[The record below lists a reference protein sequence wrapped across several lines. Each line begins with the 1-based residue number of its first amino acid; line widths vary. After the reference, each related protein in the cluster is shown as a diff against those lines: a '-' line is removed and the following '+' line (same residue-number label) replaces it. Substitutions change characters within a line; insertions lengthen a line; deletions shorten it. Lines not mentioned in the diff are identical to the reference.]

1 MSLLMLKEISRIYG
15 TQENF
20 VIGINKV
27 TLTVQEGESIAVMG
41 ASGSGKSTLLGIIG
55 TIDSPTTGEYM
66 IQGKEISSF
75 GSREKAALRNRFF
88 GFVTQDFALIPHY
101 TVERN
106 VRLPLDYMHMSGKE
120 KKCRVEKI
128 LRKLHIGDKKK
139 AYPSQL
145 SGGQKQRVAIA
156 RALVNDAKVLLCDEP
171 TGALDSATSSE
182 IMGIFEELNRSGKTV
197 IVVTH
202 DAKVAASCK
211 RLICIEDGRIKSDSL
226 R

>member
-15 TQENF
+15 PQENP
-20 VIGINKV
+20 VIGIDRV

-41 ASGSGKSTLLGIIG
+41 SSGSGKSTLLGILG

-66 IQGKEISSF
+66 IQGKEISGF
-75 GSREKAALRNRFF
+75 GSREKAVLRNRFF

-101 TVERN
+101 TMERN
-106 VRLPLDYMHMSGKE
+106 VRLPLDYTHMSGKE

-128 LRKLHIGDKKK
+128 LRELHIGDKKK

-182 IMGIFEELNRSGKTV
+182 IMGIFEELNRNGKTV

>member
-1 MSLLMLKEISRIYG
+1 MSLLMLKEITRIYG
-15 TQENF
+15 PQENP
-20 VIGINKV
+20 VIGIDRV

-41 ASGSGKSTLLGIIG
+41 SSGSGKSTLLGILS

-66 IQGKEISSF
+66 IQGKEISGF
-75 GSREKAALRNRFF
+75 GSREKAVLRNRFF

-106 VRLPLDYMHMSGKE
+106 VRLPLDYTHMSGKE

-128 LRKLHIGDKKK
+128 LRELHIGDKKK

-182 IMGIFEELNRSGKTV
+182 IMGIFEELNRNGKTV

>member
-1 MSLLMLKEISRIYG
+1 MIIQLIHDYQYEYGVNLLCGAEIKDIFIRLVFQVSLLI
-15 TQENF
+15 
-20 VIGINKV
+20 V
-27 TLTVQEGESIAVMG
+27 
-41 ASGSGKSTLLGIIG
+41 ASVCMVFLMAGN
-55 TIDSPTTGEYM
+55 SPTTGECM
-66 IQGKEISSF
+66 IQGKEISGF
-75 GSREKAALRNRFF
+75 GSREKAALRNKFL

-106 VRLPLDYMHMSGKE
+106 VRLPLDYTHMSGKE
-120 KKCRVEKI
+120 KKSRVEKI
-128 LRKLHIGDKKK
+128 LRELHIGDKKK

-202 DAKVAASCK
+202 HAKVAESCK

>member
-20 VIGINKV
+20 VIGIDKV

-41 ASGSGKSTLLGIIG
+41 ASGSGKSTLLGILG

-66 IQGKEISSF
+66 IQGKEISGF
-75 GSREKAALRNRFF
+75 GSREKAVLRNRFF

-106 VRLPLDYMHMSGKE
+106 VRLPLDYTHMSGKE
-120 KKCRVEKI
+120 KKSRVEKI
-128 LRKLHIGDKKK
+128 LRELHIGDKKK

-182 IMGIFEELNRSGKTV
+182 IMGIFEELNRNGKTV

>member
-15 TQENF
+15 PQENP
-20 VIGINKV
+20 VIGIDRV

-41 ASGSGKSTLLGIIG
+41 SSGSGKSTLLGILG

-66 IQGKEISSF
+66 IQGKEISGF
-75 GSREKAALRNRFF
+75 GSREKAVLRNSFF

-106 VRLPLDYMHMSGKE
+106 VRLPLDYTHMSGKE

-128 LRKLHIGDKKK
+128 LRELHIGDKKK

-145 SGGQKQRVAIA
+145 SGGQKQRVSIA

-182 IMGIFEELNRSGKTV
+182 IMGIFEELNRNGKTV

>member
-15 TQENF
+15 PQENP
-20 VIGINKV
+20 VIGIDRV

-41 ASGSGKSTLLGIIG
+41 SSGSGKSTLLGILG

-66 IQGKEISSF
+66 IQGKEISGF
-75 GSREKAALRNRFF
+75 GSREKAVLRNRFF

-106 VRLPLDYMHMSGKE
+106 VRLPLDYTHMSGKE

-128 LRKLHIGDKKK
+128 LRELHIGDKKK

-145 SGGQKQRVAIA
+145 SGGQKQRVSIA

-182 IMGIFEELNRSGKTV
+182 IMGIFEELNRNGKTV

-202 DAKVAASCK
+202 DEKVAASCK

>member
-15 TQENF
+15 PQENP
-20 VIGINKV
+20 VIGIDRV

-41 ASGSGKSTLLGIIG
+41 FSGSGKSTLLGILG

-66 IQGKEISSF
+66 IQGKEISGF
-75 GSREKAALRNRFF
+75 GSREKAVLRNRFF

-106 VRLPLDYMHMSGKE
+106 VRLPLDYTHMSGKE

-128 LRKLHIGDKKK
+128 LRELHIGDKKK

-182 IMGIFEELNRSGKTV
+182 IMGIFEELNRNGKTV

>member
-1 MSLLMLKEISRIYG
+1 MSLLMLKEITRIYG
-15 TQENF
+15 PQENP
-20 VIGINKV
+20 VIGIDRV

-41 ASGSGKSTLLGIIG
+41 SSGSGKSTLLGILG

-66 IQGKEISSF
+66 IQGKEISGF
-75 GSREKAALRNRFF
+75 GSREKAVLRNRFF

-106 VRLPLDYMHMSGKE
+106 VRLPLDYTHMSGKE

-128 LRKLHIGDKKK
+128 LRELHIGDKKK

-182 IMGIFEELNRSGKTV
+182 IMGIFEELNRNGKTV

>member
-15 TQENF
+15 PQENP
-20 VIGINKV
+20 VIGIDRV

-41 ASGSGKSTLLGIIG
+41 SSGSGKSTLLGILG

-66 IQGKEISSF
+66 IQGKEISGF
-75 GSREKAALRNRFF
+75 GSREKAVLRNRFF

-106 VRLPLDYMHMSGKE
+106 VRLPLDYTHMSGKE

-128 LRKLHIGDKKK
+128 LRELHIGDKKK

-182 IMGIFEELNRSGKTV
+182 IMGIFEELNRNGKTV

-211 RLICIEDGRIKSDSL
+211 RRICIEDGRIKSDSL

>member
-20 VIGINKV
+20 VIGIDKV

-75 GSREKAALRNRFF
+75 GSREKAVLRNKFF

-106 VRLPLDYMHMSGKE
+106 VRLPLDYTHMSGKE
-120 KKCRVEKI
+120 KKSRVEKI
-128 LRKLHIGDKKK
+128 LRELHIGDKKK

-145 SGGQKQRVAIA
+145 SGGQKQRAAIA

-171 TGALDSATSSE
+171 TGALDSSTSSE
-182 IMGIFEELNRSGKTV
+182 IMGIFKELNRSGKTV

-202 DAKVAASCK
+202 DAKVAESCK

>member
-15 TQENF
+15 PQENP
-20 VIGINKV
+20 VIGIDRV

-41 ASGSGKSTLLGIIG
+41 SSGSGKSTLLGILG

-66 IQGKEISSF
+66 IQGKEITGF
-75 GSREKAALRNRFF
+75 GSREKAVLRNRFF

-106 VRLPLDYMHMSGKE
+106 VRLPLDYTHMSGKE

-128 LRKLHIGDKKK
+128 LRELHIGDKKK

-182 IMGIFEELNRSGKTV
+182 IMGIFEELNRNGKTV

>member
-15 TQENF
+15 PQENP
-20 VIGINKV
+20 VIGIDRV

-41 ASGSGKSTLLGIIG
+41 SSGSGKSTLLGILG

-66 IQGKEISSF
+66 IQGKEISGF
-75 GSREKAALRNRFF
+75 GSREKAVLRNRFF

-101 TVERN
+101 TVERH
-106 VRLPLDYMHMSGKE
+106 VRLPLDYTHMSGKE

-128 LRKLHIGDKKK
+128 LRELHIGDKKK

-182 IMGIFEELNRSGKTV
+182 IMGIFEELNRNGKTV

>member
-15 TQENF
+15 PQENP
-20 VIGINKV
+20 VIGIDRV

-41 ASGSGKSTLLGIIG
+41 SSGSGKSTLLGILG

-66 IQGKEISSF
+66 IQGKEISGF
-75 GSREKAALRNRFF
+75 GSREKAVLRNRFF

-106 VRLPLDYMHMSGKE
+106 VRIPLDYTHMSGKE

-128 LRKLHIGDKKK
+128 LRELHIGDKKK

-145 SGGQKQRVAIA
+145 SGGQKQRVSIA

-182 IMGIFEELNRSGKTV
+182 IMGIFEELNRNGKTV

>member
-1 MSLLMLKEISRIYG
+1 M
-15 TQENF
+15 
-20 VIGINKV
+20 IGINKV

>member
-106 VRLPLDYMHMSGKE
+106 VRLPLDYMHISGKE

>member
-1 MSLLMLKEISRIYG
+1 MSLLMLREISRIYG

-41 ASGSGKSTLLGIIG
+41 TSGSGKSTLLGIIG

-75 GSREKAALRNRFF
+75 GSREKAALRNKFF

-106 VRLPLDYMHMSGKE
+106 VRLPLDYTHMSGKE
-120 KKCRVEKI
+120 KKSRVEKI
-128 LRKLHIGDKKK
+128 LRELHIGDKKK

>member
-15 TQENF
+15 PQENP
-20 VIGINKV
+20 VIGIDRV

-41 ASGSGKSTLLGIIG
+41 SSGSGKSTLLGILS

-66 IQGKEISSF
+66 IQGKEISGF
-75 GSREKAALRNRFF
+75 GIREKAVLRNRFF

-106 VRLPLDYMHMSGKE
+106 VRLPLDYTHMSGKE

-128 LRKLHIGDKKK
+128 LRELHIGDKKK

-182 IMGIFEELNRSGKTV
+182 IMGIFEELNRNGKTV

>member
-15 TQENF
+15 PQENP
-20 VIGINKV
+20 VIGIDRV

-41 ASGSGKSTLLGIIG
+41 SSGSGKSTLLGILG

-66 IQGKEISSF
+66 IQGKEITGF
-75 GSREKAALRNRFF
+75 GSREKAVLRNRFF

-106 VRLPLDYMHMSGKE
+106 VRLPLDYTHMSGKE

-128 LRKLHIGDKKK
+128 LRELHIGDKKK

-145 SGGQKQRVAIA
+145 SGGQKQRVSIA

-182 IMGIFEELNRSGKTV
+182 IMGIFEELNRNGKTV

>member
-15 TQENF
+15 PQENP
-20 VIGINKV
+20 VIGIDRV
-27 TLTVQEGESIAVMG
+27 MLTVQEGESIAVMG
-41 ASGSGKSTLLGIIG
+41 SSGSGKSTLLGILG

-66 IQGKEISSF
+66 IQGKEISGF
-75 GSREKAALRNRFF
+75 GSREKAVLRNRFF

-106 VRLPLDYMHMSGKE
+106 VRLPLDYTHMSGKE

-128 LRKLHIGDKKK
+128 LRELHIGDKKK

-182 IMGIFEELNRSGKTV
+182 IMGIFEELNRNGKTV

>member
-15 TQENF
+15 PQENP
-20 VIGINKV
+20 VIGIDRV

-41 ASGSGKSTLLGIIG
+41 SSGSGKSTLLGILG

-66 IQGKEISSF
+66 IQGKEISGF
-75 GSREKAALRNRFF
+75 GSREKAVLRNRFF

-106 VRLPLDYMHMSGKE
+106 VRLPLDYTHISGKE

-128 LRKLHIGDKKK
+128 LRELHIGDKKK

-182 IMGIFEELNRSGKTV
+182 IMGIFEELNRNGKTV

>member
-1 MSLLMLKEISRIYG
+1 MSLLMLREISRIYG

-41 ASGSGKSTLLGIIG
+41 TSGSGKSTLLGIIG

-75 GSREKAALRNRFF
+75 GSREKAALRNKFF

-106 VRLPLDYMHMSGKE
+106 VRLPLDYTHMSGKE
-120 KKCRVEKI
+120 KKSRVEKI
-128 LRKLHIGDKKK
+128 LRELHIGDKKK

-145 SGGQKQRVAIA
+145 SGGQKQRVSIA

-182 IMGIFEELNRSGKTV
+182 IMGIFEELNRNGKTV

>member
-15 TQENF
+15 PQENP
-20 VIGINKV
+20 VIGIDRV
-27 TLTVQEGESIAVMG
+27 TLTVQEGESIVVLG
-41 ASGSGKSTLLGIIG
+41 SSGSGKSTLLGILG

-66 IQGKEISSF
+66 IQGKEISGF
-75 GSREKAALRNRFF
+75 GSREKAVLRNRFF

-106 VRLPLDYMHMSGKE
+106 VRLPLDYTHMSGKE

-128 LRKLHIGDKKK
+128 LRELHIGDKKK

-182 IMGIFEELNRSGKTV
+182 IMGIFEELNRNGKTV

>member
-15 TQENF
+15 PQENP
-20 VIGINKV
+20 VIGIDRV

-41 ASGSGKSTLLGIIG
+41 SSGSGKSTLLGILG

-66 IQGKEISSF
+66 IQGKEISGF
-75 GSREKAALRNRFF
+75 GSREKAVLRNRFF

-106 VRLPLDYMHMSGKE
+106 VRLPLDYTHMSGKE

-128 LRKLHIGDKKK
+128 LRELHIGDKKK

-156 RALVNDAKVLLCDEP
+156 CALVNDAKVLLCDEP

-182 IMGIFEELNRSGKTV
+182 IMGIFEELNRNGKTV

>member
-15 TQENF
+15 PQENP
-20 VIGINKV
+20 VIGIDRV

-41 ASGSGKSTLLGIIG
+41 SSGSGKSTLLGILG

-66 IQGKEISSF
+66 IQGKEISGF
-75 GSREKAALRNRFF
+75 GSREKAVLRNRFF

-106 VRLPLDYMHMSGKE
+106 VRLPLDYTHMSGKE

-128 LRKLHIGDKKK
+128 LSELHIGDKKK

-182 IMGIFEELNRSGKTV
+182 IMGIFEELNRNGKTV

>member
-15 TQENF
+15 PQENP
-20 VIGINKV
+20 VIGIDRV

-41 ASGSGKSTLLGIIG
+41 SSGSGKSTLLGILG

-66 IQGKEISSF
+66 IQGKEISGF
-75 GSREKAALRNRFF
+75 GSREKAVLRNRFF

-106 VRLPLDYMHMSGKE
+106 VRLPLDYTHMSGKE

-128 LRKLHIGDKKK
+128 LRELHIGDKKK

-171 TGALDSATSSE
+171 TGALNSATSSE
-182 IMGIFEELNRSGKTV
+182 IMGIFEELNRNGKTV

>member
-27 TLTVQEGESIAVMG
+27 TLIVQEGESIAVMG

-75 GSREKAALRNRFF
+75 GSREKAALRNKFF

-106 VRLPLDYMHMSGKE
+106 VRLPLDYTHMSGKE
-120 KKCRVEKI
+120 KKSRVEKI
-128 LRKLHIGDKKK
+128 LRELHIGDKKK

-145 SGGQKQRVAIA
+145 SGGQK
-156 RALVNDAKVLLCDEP
+156 
-171 TGALDSATSSE
+171 
-182 IMGIFEELNRSGKTV
+182 
-197 IVVTH
+197 
-202 DAKVAASCK
+202 
-211 RLICIEDGRIKSDSL
+211 
-226 R
+226 

>member
-1 MSLLMLKEISRIYG
+1 MPLQLVEESEGFLLREIGFERTHALVVVRAYG
-15 TQENF
+15 TELR
-20 VIGINKV
+20 V
-27 TLTVQEGESIAVMG
+27 ESGQAHVEI
-41 ASGSGKSTLLGIIG
+41 LRPLI
-55 TIDSPTTGEYM
+55 M

-75 GSREKAALRNRFF
+75 GSREKAVLRNKFF

-106 VRLPLDYMHMSGKE
+106 VRLPLDYTHMSGKE
-120 KKCRVEKI
+120 KKSRVEKI
-128 LRKLHIGDKKK
+128 LRELHIGDKKK

-171 TGALDSATSSE
+171 TGALDSFTSSE
-182 IMGIFEELNRSGKTV
+182 IMGIFKELNRSGKTV

-202 DAKVAASCK
+202 DAKVAESCK
-211 RLICIEDGRIKSDSL
+211 RLVCIEDGRIKSDSL

>member
-1 MSLLMLKEISRIYG
+1 MSLLMLREISRIYG

-41 ASGSGKSTLLGIIG
+41 TSGSGKSTLLGIIG

-75 GSREKAALRNRFF
+75 GSREKAALRNKFF

-106 VRLPLDYMHMSGKE
+106 VRLPLDYTHMSGKE

-128 LRKLHIGDKKK
+128 LRELHIGDKKK

-145 SGGQKQRVAIA
+145 SGGQKQRVSIA

-182 IMGIFEELNRSGKTV
+182 IMGIFEELNRNGKTV

>member
-15 TQENF
+15 PQENS
-20 VIGINKV
+20 VIGIDRV

-41 ASGSGKSTLLGIIG
+41 SSGSGKSTLLGILG

-66 IQGKEISSF
+66 IQGKEISGF
-75 GSREKAALRNRFF
+75 GSREKAVLRNRFF

-106 VRLPLDYMHMSGKE
+106 VRLPLDYTHMSGKE

-128 LRKLHIGDKKK
+128 LRELHIGDKKK

-145 SGGQKQRVAIA
+145 SGGQKQRVSIA

-182 IMGIFEELNRSGKTV
+182 IMGIFEELNRNGKTV

>member
-15 TQENF
+15 PQENP
-20 VIGINKV
+20 VIGIDRV

-41 ASGSGKSTLLGIIG
+41 SSGSGKSTLLGILG

-66 IQGKEISSF
+66 IQGKEISGF
-75 GSREKAALRNRFF
+75 GSREKAVLRNRFF

-106 VRLPLDYMHMSGKE
+106 VRLPLDYTHMSGKE

-128 LRKLHIGDKKK
+128 LRELHIGDKKK

-145 SGGQKQRVAIA
+145 SGGQKQRVSIA

-182 IMGIFEELNRSGKTV
+182 IMEIFEELNRNGKTV

>member
-15 TQENF
+15 PQENP
-20 VIGINKV
+20 VIGIDRV

-41 ASGSGKSTLLGIIG
+41 SSGSGKSTLLGILG

-66 IQGKEISSF
+66 IQGKEISGF
-75 GSREKAALRNRFF
+75 GSREKAVLRNRFF

-106 VRLPLDYMHMSGKE
+106 VRLPLDYTHMSGKE
-120 KKCRVEKI
+120 KKSRVEKI
-128 LRKLHIGDKKK
+128 LRELHIGDKKK

-156 RALVNDAKVLLCDEP
+156 RALVNDAKV
-171 TGALDSATSSE
+171 
-182 IMGIFEELNRSGKTV
+182 
-197 IVVTH
+197 
-202 DAKVAASCK
+202 AASCK

>member
-20 VIGINKV
+20 VIGIDKV

-41 ASGSGKSTLLGIIG
+41 ASGSGKSTLLGILG

-66 IQGKEISSF
+66 IQGKEISGF
-75 GSREKAALRNRFF
+75 GSREKAVLRNRFF

-106 VRLPLDYMHMSGKE
+106 VRLPLDYTHMSGKE

-128 LRKLHIGDKKK
+128 LRELHIGDKKK

-145 SGGQKQRVAIA
+145 SGGQKQRVSIA

-182 IMGIFEELNRSGKTV
+182 IMGIFEELNRNGKTV

>member
-20 VIGINKV
+20 VIGIDKV

-41 ASGSGKSTLLGIIG
+41 ASGSGKSTLLGILG

-75 GSREKAALRNRFF
+75 GSREKAVLRNKFF

-106 VRLPLDYMHMSGKE
+106 VRLPLDYTHMSGKE
-120 KKCRVEKI
+120 KKSRVEKI
-128 LRKLHIGDKKK
+128 LRELHIGDKKK
-139 AYPSQL
+139 AYPSQF
-145 SGGQKQRVAIA
+145 SGGQKQRVSIA

-182 IMGIFEELNRSGKTV
+182 IMGIFEELNRNGKTV

>member
-15 TQENF
+15 PQENP
-20 VIGINKV
+20 VIGIDRV
-27 TLTVQEGESIAVMG
+27 TLTVQEGESIAIMG
-41 ASGSGKSTLLGIIG
+41 SSGSGKSTLLGILG

-66 IQGKEISSF
+66 IQGKEISGF
-75 GSREKAALRNRFF
+75 GSREKAVLRNRFF

-106 VRLPLDYMHMSGKE
+106 VRLPLDYTHMSGKE

-128 LRKLHIGDKKK
+128 LRELHIGDKKK

-145 SGGQKQRVAIA
+145 SGGQKQRVSIA

-182 IMGIFEELNRSGKTV
+182 IMGIFEELNRNGKTV

>member
-1 MSLLMLKEISRIYG
+1 MSLLMLKEITRIYG
-15 TQENF
+15 SQENP
-20 VIGINKV
+20 VIGIDRV

-41 ASGSGKSTLLGIIG
+41 SSGSGKSTLLGILS

-66 IQGKEISSF
+66 IQGKEISGF

-106 VRLPLDYMHMSGKE
+106 VRLPLDYTHMSGKE

-128 LRKLHIGDKKK
+128 LRELHIGDKKK

-182 IMGIFEELNRSGKTV
+182 IMGIFEELNRNGKTV

>member
-20 VIGINKV
+20 VIGIDKV

-41 ASGSGKSTLLGIIG
+41 ASGSGKSTLLGILG

-75 GSREKAALRNRFF
+75 GSREKAVLRNKFF

-106 VRLPLDYMHMSGKE
+106 VRLPLDYTHMSGKE
-120 KKCRVEKI
+120 KKSRVEKI
-128 LRKLHIGDKKK
+128 LRELHIGDKKK

-182 IMGIFEELNRSGKTV
+182 IMGIFEELNRNGKTV

>member
-15 TQENF
+15 PQENP
-20 VIGINKV
+20 VIGIDRV

-41 ASGSGKSTLLGIIG
+41 SSGSGKSTLLGILG

-66 IQGKEISSF
+66 IQGKEISGF
-75 GSREKAALRNRFF
+75 GSREKAVLRNRFF

-106 VRLPLDYMHMSGKE
+106 VRLPLDYTHMSGKE

-128 LRKLHIGDKKK
+128 LRELHIGDKKK

-182 IMGIFEELNRSGKTV
+182 IMGIFEELNRNGKTV

-202 DAKVAASCK
+202 DEKVAASCK